1 MKSLLF
7 ASLFVSVSAF
17 ATFPVYAQSDNDV
30 IVQTDNLNTLI
41 NILNN
46 ASADIPSEELQ
57 KKLVAAIEQLCQNT
71 APLDL
76 DSPIANG
83 TCSPEQLDI
92 IMNAVIAAIGV
103 DSPFISD
110 FLAALVTAG
119 VDSDAVT
126 LAAITAGVD
135 ATIASEAT
143 AAGPTEPTAPTGPVI
158 VNLPT
163 TPVPQGAGGTGGD
176 AGISEVGN

>member
-1 MKSLLF
+1 MKSLIL
-7 ASLFVSVSAF
+7 ASLIVGTSSFV
-17 ATFPVYAQSDNDV
+17 TLPVYAQADNDV
-30 IVQTDNLNTLI
+30 IVQTDNLDTLVS
-41 NILNN
+41 ILNN
-46 ASADIPSEELQ
+46 ATAETPSDELQ
-57 KKLVAAIEQLCQNT
+57 QNLVTAIEQLCQNT
-71 APLDL
+71 GPIDL

-83 TCSPEQLDI
+83 TCTAEQLDI
-92 IMNAVIAAIGV
+92 IMNAVIAAIGA

-143 AAGPTEPTAPTGPVI
+143 AAGPTEPTAPAGPVI
-158 VNLPT
+158 VTLPT
-163 TPVPQGAGGTGGD
+163 TTVPQGAGGTGGD

>member
-1 MKSLLF
+1 MKSLIF
-7 ASLFVSVSAF
+7 AGLIVGASSF
-17 ATFPVYAQSDNDV
+17 ATFPVYAQTDNDV
-30 IVQTDNLNTLI
+30 VVQTEQLDTLI
-41 NILNN
+41 NILTN
-46 ASADIPSEELQ
+46 ATADTPSEELQ
-57 KKLVAAIEQLCQNT
+57 QALVVAIEQLCQNT
-71 APLDL
+71 GPIDL

-83 TCSPEQLDI
+83 TCSAEQLDV
-92 IMNAVIAAIGV
+92 IMNAVIAAIGA

-143 AAGPTEPTAPTGPVI
+143 AAGPTEPTAPAGPVI
-158 VNLPT
+158 VTLPT
-163 TPVPQGAGGTGGD
+163 TTVPQGAGGTGGD

>member
-1 MKSLLF
+1 MRALIL
-7 ASLFVSVSAF
+7 ASLIVGTSSFV
-17 ATFPVYAQSDNDV
+17 TLPVYAQADNDV
-30 IVQTDNLNTLI
+30 VVQTGNLDTLI
-41 NILNN
+41 SILNN
-46 ASADIPSEELQ
+46 ATAETPSDELQ
-57 KKLVAAIEQLCQNT
+57 QNLVTAIEQLCQNT
-71 APLDL
+71 GPIDL

-83 TCSPEQLDI
+83 TCSAEQLDI
-92 IMNAVIAAIGV
+92 IMNAVIAAIGA

-119 VDSDAVT
+119 VNSDAVT

-143 AAGPTEPTAPTGPVI
+143 AAGPTEPTAPAGPVI
-158 VNLPT
+158 VTLPT
-163 TPVPQGAGGTGGD
+163 TTVPQGAGGTGGD

>member
-1 MKSLLF
+1 MRSLIL
-7 ASLFVSVSAF
+7 ASLFVGASSFV
-17 ATFPVYAQSDNDV
+17 TFPVYAQADNDV
-30 IVQTDNLNTLI
+30 IVQTDNLDTLI
-41 NILNN
+41 NILTN
-46 ASADIPSEELQ
+46 ATADTPSEELQ
-57 KKLVAAIEQLCQNT
+57 EELVVAIEQLCQNT
-71 APLDL
+71 GPVDL

-83 TCSPEQLDI
+83 TCSAEQLDI
-92 IMNAVIAAIGV
+92 IMNAVIAAIGA

-143 AAGPTEPTAPTGPVI
+143 AAGPTEPTAPASPLI
-158 VNLPT
+158 VTLPT
-163 TPVPQGAGGTGGD
+163 TTVPQGAGGTGGD